1 MVGRLDE
8 AATQLEASRA
18 LTPEDPQ
25 VLFMLARV
33 RLSQGRRSEAVGLL
47 SRARELEP
55 GEPLIAEALRLAAG
69 P

>member
-1 MVGRLDE
+1 
-8 AATQLEASRA
+8 
-18 LTPEDPQ
+18 
-25 VLFMLARV
+25 V

-55 GEPLIAEALRLAAG
+55 GEPLIAEALRSAAG